1 MSSPYP
7 HNLPYSSRRYAWFVV
22 FLLIIAS
29 LVAFM
34 NRQIGAIV
42 VDPMQQDLG
51 VGEATPTPSTT
62 SFFGLI
68 GILFLHLGRKHYALS
83 MKNVESWDGA

>member
-7 HNLPYSSRRYAWFVV
+7 HNPPYSSRRYAWFVV

-51 VGEATPTPSTT
+51 VGEATLTPSTT